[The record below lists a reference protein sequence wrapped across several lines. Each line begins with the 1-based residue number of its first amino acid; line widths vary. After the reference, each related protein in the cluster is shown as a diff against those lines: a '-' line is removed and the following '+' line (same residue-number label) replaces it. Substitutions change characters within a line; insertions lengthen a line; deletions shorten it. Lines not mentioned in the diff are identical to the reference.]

1 MNPTPPPVA
10 LPSPKERRRLR
21 EALALSEEQV
31 AGALGV
37 TQATIRA
44 WETGRASPKG
54 RERQEAYARLL
65 GVYVE
70 PAAPGAERPAWL
82 ASEATADA
90 PGTRARP
97 AANRSADRRA
107 EPAPAGPATPKAAK
121 APEALQPPDAPEERL
136 KSKPVPEPEPDPE
149 PEAPETAPIPPV
161 PAAPPAPPGLTPQE
175 AFDALYACVM
185 PGLLHQT
192 YLLTGR
198 RRLARE
204 SVAWAFRH
212 AWQHWPEV
220 ARDRDPAGWVR
231 AAAHDYALSPWH
243 RFQSRHRR
251 ADAPPADPA
260 RRELLAALQALP
272 TPYRRTLLLYDG
284 LGLGLPETAAET
296 EASTPAAGNRL
307 LHARTAIGRRIPGL
321 ADPEDLRHQLSALV
335 TDVPEAA
342 AAAEGSEEA
351 KEAEEAKAAARSV
364 RTSTERGVRR
374 TTRVV
379 IGVTASLIAVT
390 AFTAVTAPDRYIP
403 VIAPGEAVEGV
414 PVLGGPQQLGPQ
426 DLQLR
431 DKLRKAPNPGP
442 ERLVP
447 QAE

>member
-107 EPAPAGPATPKAAK
+107 EPAPAA
-121 APEALQPPDAPEERL
+121 
-136 KSKPVPEPEPDPE
+136 
-149 PEAPETAPIPPV
+149 
-161 PAAPPAPPGLTPQE
+161 PAPPTPVGLTPQE

-335 TDVPEAA
+335 TDVRETA

-351 KEAEEAKAAARSV
+351 KESEEAEKAEEAEEAEEAEAAKATARSV

>member
-31 AGALGV
+31 AQALGV
-37 TQATIRA
+37 TRATIRT

-65 GVYVE
+65 GVYEE

-82 ASEATADA
+82 TSEATADA
-90 PGTRARP
+90 PG
-97 AANRSADRRA
+97 
-107 EPAPAGPATPKAAK
+107 
-121 APEALQPPDAPEERL
+121 ERL
-136 KSKPVPEPEPDPE
+136 KSKPDPEPE
-149 PEAPETAPIPPV
+149 PEAPETAPVPPV
-161 PAAPPAPPGLTPQE
+161 PAAPPTPAVGLTPHE

-307 LHARTAIGRRIPGL
+307 LHARTVIGRRIPGL
-321 ADPEDLRHQLSALV
+321 ADPEDLRQQLSTLV
-335 TDVPEAA
+335 TDVPETAKT
-342 AAAEGSEEA
+342 AEGSEEA
-351 KEAEEAKAAARSV
+351 KEAEEAEAAKDIARSV
-364 RTSTERGVRR
+364 RTGTERGVRR

-414 PVLGGPQQLGPQ
+414 PVLGGPQKLGPQ
-426 DLQLR
+426 DLRLR